1 MAQNM
6 KHVGRVSN
14 TGLKCVVV
22 FREIYDDRGNVVDDK
37 HCLVVE
43 TERLPDMEH
52 DDVIRV
58 VESMEGQ
65 QSKEFYEIANRS
77 RFSDGTNMLRK
88 LHASGYLRKYPT
100 DAIELT
106 PTTNVAV
113 KLSEINTIIRKQKSG
128 MSDSD
133 IRNVLRDDTDKP
145 PRTAA
150 TSFTPDPTQ
159 TIDQAI
165 DVPGEAPLNDLAL
178 AKNMLAQAATYALEV
193 DRLKEQ
199 AYIMA
204 PSLKPRAGRPPKNAN
219 Q

>member
-1 MAQNM
+1 
-6 KHVGRVSN
+6 
-14 TGLKCVVV
+14 
-22 FREIYDDRGNVVDDK
+22 
-37 HCLVVE
+37 
-43 TERLPDMEH
+43 
-52 DDVIRV
+52 
-58 VESMEGQ
+58 
-65 QSKEFYEIANRS
+65 
-77 RFSDGTNMLRK
+77 
-88 LHASGYLRKYPT
+88 
-100 DAIELT
+100 
-106 PTTNVAV
+106 
-113 KLSEINTIIRKQKSG
+113 